1 MFGDGKTPPDKG
13 ADEVFWR
20 YRLADLVIDLAKS
33 FCSETTELIYE
44 FSDVKKDDY
53 RDREFFNTHCQHPL
67 DPWDGNDVL
76 INGTITIRRAHCSFY
91 HRIQTI
97 EADYITVVINFESAL
112 DKNNIFDKNELIGMV
127 LNTYD
132 ALVRELPRLS
142 MQFYQLSISI
152 IAMMST
158 METLNC
164 ALQMRDVTE

>member
-1 MFGDGKTPPDKG
+1 
-13 ADEVFWR
+13 
-20 YRLADLVIDLAKS
+20 
-33 FCSETTELIYE
+33 
-44 FSDVKKDDY
+44 
-53 RDREFFNTHCQHPL
+53 CQHPL

-132 ALVRELPRLS
+132 ALSKRTTTPEYAILSAIYKYHRNDVDYGDLELRSPNER
-142 MQFYQLSISI
+142 
-152 IAMMST
+152 
-158 METLNC
+158 
-164 ALQMRDVTE
+164 RDRINPWDYYLPDPPGFGMVSLKKGIPIKITYPN